1 MEISKQHIVDMLRST
16 GEQEKAQQ
24 AEQELPETVDSE
36 QHADLLGR
44 LGVDPKQL
52 LGELGGGLPNL

>member
-1 MEISKQHIVDMLRST
+1 MQIPKEQIVDMLRST
-16 GEQEKAQQ
+16 NKQDKAQQ
-24 AEQELPETVDSE
+24 AEQELPGTVDTE
-36 QHADLLGR
+36 QHADLLDR